1 MACLYHLL
9 PSSAL
14 TLAKFSFTYRS
25 FVTRR
30 YHGKIIFSTVTALLG
45 LTSISLKPNTDTNNK
60 NIRSLV
66 YCEGNGT
73 SNNKKNGDDDED
85 ILEKLLSQVRKA
97 TDSGTFSWD
106 KIATVSGSK
115 VSFFYQR

>member
-1 MACLYHLL
+1 M
-9 PSSAL
+9 
-14 TLAKFSFTYRS
+14 
-25 FVTRR
+25 
-30 YHGKIIFSTVTALLG
+30 I
-45 LTSISLKPNTDTNNK
+45 
-60 NIRSLV
+60 

-115 VSFFYQR
+115 VSFFLPTVVSLKTDGRTTKGFFLNNLFLKC